1 MAIITFYEATQIDTF
16 QITDGLRQTDH
27 YWEFKPETINSN
39 NLNPEA
45 EVISVFVGS
54 SVTREIME
62 RLPRLKLIATRS
74 TGYDHIDLD
83 YARERNITVVNVP
96 TYGENTVAEHAFAL
110 LLAVSRKL
118 IPTVQDTAL
127 GKFTASD
134 HTGIDLKGRTLGI
147 IGMGHIGQHMA
158 RIARG
163 FDMNVIAY
171 DIYADEKLAEELHFR
186 YQSLDEVIGQSD
198 VLSLH
203 APLTPSNYHLINH
216 HSIEKMKPG
225 AILINTARGELVEN
239 RALITALKSKLL
251 AGAGLDTIEGEHYLA
266 TSALIDAVTDNAT
279 APLAYEYATEDRIL
293 LQLPNVIVT
302 QHAAFN
308 TAEAIKRI
316 NDTTVQNIVK
326 FWYDDMPNKVQ
337 ATKSSGKLVIVRHGE
352 SEWNALGKWTGI
364 TDVHLTEHGIT
375 QSAKLGTVLKDIS
388 FNYAYTSQQ
397 LRTRETLE
405 AIMNGSGEVSLAHE
419 SARALNERDY
429 GVYTGMNKDQIKEM
443 IGDEAFDE
451 LRRSWNSP
459 VEGGESLEQVYQR
472 VIPFYLRVI
481 LPRLRHGQN
490 ILVVAHGNSI
500 RSLVKYIENISN
512 EAIGDI
518 EMIQDEALVYEVD
531 AEGRSKNKSV
541 TAAPTNDLPS
551 A

>member
-1 MAIITFYEATQIDTF
+1 MAVITFYDATKIDTF
-16 QITDGLRQTDH
+16 QLTDGLRRTDH
-27 YWEFKPETINSN
+27 YWEFIPESININ

-45 EVISVFVGS
+45 EVISGFVS
-54 SVTREIME
+54 SNITREIMQ
-62 RLPRLKLIATRS
+62 RLPKLRLIATRS
-74 TGYDHIDLD
+74 TGFDHIDLD
-83 YARERNITVVNVP
+83 YAKERNIAVVNVP
-96 TYGENTVAEHAFAL
+96 TYGENTVAEHTFAL
-110 LLAVSRKL
+110 ILAITRRL
-118 IPTVQDTAL
+118 IDTVTDTSL
-127 GKFTASD
+127 GKFIASE
-134 HTGIDLKGRTLGI
+134 HTGIDLKGRTMGI
-147 IGMGHIGQHMA
+147 VGMGHIGQHVA

-163 FDMNVIAY
+163 FEMNVIAY
-171 DIYADEKLAEELHFR
+171 DIYTNKQLVNELGFR
-186 YQSLDEVIGQSD
+186 YVSLDEVISQSD
-198 VLSLH
+198 ILSLH
-203 APLTPSNYHLINH
+203 APLTPDNYHLINH

-266 TSALIDAVTDNAT
+266 TSALIEAITDNAT

-316 NDTTVQNIVK
+316 NDTTARNIID
-326 FWYDDMPNKVQ
+326 FWYDNVPNKVK
-337 ATKSSGKLVIVRHGE
+337 ATKSSGKLVIVRHSE

-364 TDVHLTEHGIT
+364 TDVPLTEKGVSDSLEIG
-375 QSAKLGTVLKDIS
+375 KKLKDIN

-397 LRTRETLE
+397 IRTRETLKG
-405 AIMNGSGEVSLAHE
+405 IIYGSHQIDLAYE
-419 SARALNERDY
+419 PARALNERDY
-429 GVYTGMNKDQIKEM
+429 GAYTGMNKDQILEM
-443 IGDEAFDE
+443 IGKEAFNE
-451 LRRSWNSP
+451 LRRSYDSH

-500 RSLVKYIENISN
+500 RSLVKYLENISN
-512 EAIGDI
+512 NDIGCT
-518 EMIQDEALVYEVD
+518 EMIQGEALVHEVD
-531 AEGRSKNKSV
+531 SEGRSKNKA
-541 TAAPTNDLPS
+541 TIAL
-551 A
+551 